1 MLVKCNYGLIVVR
14 VGRKKCGAQAVVG
27 TVKIGELTVDVDR
40 DGVDELENGDGVEI
54 MMVWC

>member
-1 MLVKCNYGLIVVR
+1 MLVKCNYGLIVVG
-14 VGRKKCGAQAVVG
+14 VGRTKCGAQALVG
-27 TVKIGELTVDVDR
+27 VVKIGELTVDVDR